1 MTGESMKSKR
11 MIDIIFASCGLV
23 FFLLPMLVVALLIKL
38 SSHGPVL
45 HWSSRV
51 GARNKQFL
59 MPKFRTMKLGTPQV
73 ATHLLL
79 DSQQWLTPLG
89 GFLRRSSI
97 DELPQLWSVLT
108 GDMSIVGP
116 RPALFN
122 QKDLII
128 LRTMNGIDNL
138 TPGLT
143 GWAQINGRDEVHLA
157 QKVSYDYWYLTH
169 QSLRLDLWIIYRTIW
184 KVVSRDGIR
193 QADEA
198 RSVRARR
205 CA

>member
-1 MTGESMKSKR
+1 MNPKR
-11 MIDIIFASCGLV
+11 IVDIVFASCGLF
-23 FFLLPMLVVALLIKL
+23 FFLLPMLVAALLIKL

-51 GARNKQFL
+51 GARNKRFL

-79 DSQQWLTPLG
+79 NSQQWLTPLG

-97 DELPQLWSVLT
+97 DELPQLWSILM

-122 QKDLII
+122 QKDLLT
-128 LRTMNGIDNL
+128 LRALNGIDNL

-143 GWAQINGRDEVHLA
+143 GWAQIHGRDELHVA
-157 QKVSYDYWYLTH
+157 EKVAYDYWYLMH

-193 QADEA
+193 QADES
-198 RSVRARR
+198 RSVPARR